1 MEIND
6 WLLVGSTLLSPL
18 IAVQVTQWL
27 DRERKTKEEQ
37 RHIFTMLMA
46 TRSMVLDPR
55 HVEAL
60 NRIDVT
66 FYNVESVRSV
76 WKGYFDFLCDKNYP
90 KETWETRRIELLVDL
105 LAAMAAHL
113 RYKFDKTDVKN
124 AIYFPEG
131 HGVIQEDQTVIRRM
145 LADIVSGKRSF
156 PIWVANLPPGNNKE
170 HATAPQA

>member
-18 IAVQVTQWL
+18 IAVQVTQLL
-27 DRERKTKEEQ
+27 DRGRRTQEEQ

-46 TRSMVLDPR
+46 SRATALDPR

-66 FYNVESVRSV
+66 FYGVESVRSL
-76 WKGYFDFLCDKNYP
+76 WKAYFDFLCDKNYP
-90 KETWETRRIELLVDL
+90 KETWEAKRIELLVDL
-105 LAAMAAHL
+105 LAAMAVHL

-131 HGVIQEDQTVIRRM
+131 HGLIQEDQTVIRRM

-156 PIWVANLPPGNNKE
+156 PIWVANLPSESGGGQTTVPG
-170 HATAPQA
+170 T